1 RRACPTGRRSGPRSR
16 AGRDRAWHRLRPKWC
31 RAEWPRRTPR
41 MARFEYRSR
50 RNGGRSCRWMP
61 ARGVAAGCLP
71 GRARACW
78 RRDRMALRRA
88 VVLLV
93 STGVLLAACAAGP
106 AKDIK
111 GTLEEWKITLTPTT
125 GAAGE
130 VTFTID
136 NIGEKDHEFVIVK
149 TDLAPDKLP
158 TIADGAEKGTVDE
171 EGEGITAVDELED
184 IKSGTD

>member
-1 RRACPTGRRSGPRSR
+1 
-16 AGRDRAWHRLRPKWC
+16 
-31 RAEWPRRTPR
+31 
-41 MARFEYRSR
+41 
-50 RNGGRSCRWMP
+50 
-61 ARGVAAGCLP
+61 
-71 GRARACW
+71 
-78 RRDRMALRRA
+78 MALRRA

-184 IKSGTD
+184 IKSGTDGNKLAVTLDAGSYVIFCNVHDEDLVHYQKGMHTAFTVE

>member
-1 RRACPTGRRSGPRSR
+1 
-16 AGRDRAWHRLRPKWC
+16 
-31 RAEWPRRTPR
+31 
-41 MARFEYRSR
+41 
-50 RNGGRSCRWMP
+50 
-61 ARGVAAGCLP
+61 
-71 GRARACW
+71 
-78 RRDRMALRRA
+78 MALRRA

-149 TDLAPDKLP
+149 TDLAPDALP
-158 TIADGAEKGTVDE
+158 TAEDGSVDE
-171 EGEGITAVDELED
+171 EGDGVELIDEIED
-184 IKSGTD
+184 IPVGESQDVTATLDAGSYVLICNIVEGDEVHYAVGMRTAFTVE